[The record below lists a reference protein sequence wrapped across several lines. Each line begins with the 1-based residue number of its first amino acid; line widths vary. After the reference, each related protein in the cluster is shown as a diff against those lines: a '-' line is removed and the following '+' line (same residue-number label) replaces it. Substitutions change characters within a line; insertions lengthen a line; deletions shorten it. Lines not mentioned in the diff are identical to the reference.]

1 MCGECGGMI
10 AKPLA
15 KPLNELTAE
24 PLNEPSSGSYDE
36 DIGARKRA
44 RELSE
49 SRERSRGRSR
59 TRKEDAAETAA
70 AADDSMDVEASR
82 GSKVYL
88 TPPAP
93 TIYILYTYACEPP
106 SKCPHTKVCVSNAP
120 AIHVSCVDILLCI
133 WRPHTSTM
141 PAPSCYWT

>member
-1 MCGECGGMI
+1 MRVCVECAGML

-15 KPLNELTAE
+15 EA
-24 PLNEPSSGSYDE
+24 LNEPSSGSYDE

-59 TRKEDAAETAA
+59 TRKEDAAEAA

-82 GSKVYL
+82 GSKV
-88 TPPAP
+88 P
-93 TIYILYTYACEPP
+93 
-106 SKCPHTKVCVSNAP
+106 
-120 AIHVSCVDILLCI
+120 
-133 WRPHTSTM
+133 
-141 PAPSCYWT
+141 